1 MNLEWM
7 RNNNWLSSSNTF
19 CFRAFAFSIS
29 IYFWRFDVCFFLQ
42 KKRVQIKNTKQ
53 KLFISL
59 LLNPKSCLWPKRIIR
74 RKSED
79 RGFDPLLSQ
88 SNINGCVAQWI
99 RRQTS
104 TPFFLLARGVVVGLS
119 FAGLK
124 FILAA
129 RLWLL
134 LISFFFPSEQTFFS
148 SRFQNKFRENPS
160 SPSAVRVQWWYTIYN
175 THTHSINNTTTTT
188 TCRTTKVAVPLLMST
203 STTIYSP
210 VQTCVLF
217 NVIVSRVNSR
227 FCSCCVC

>member
-1 MNLEWM
+1 MDTA
-7 RNNNWLSSSNTF
+7 SDF
-19 CFRAFAFSIS
+19 DSI
-29 IYFWRFDVCFFLQ
+29 
-42 KKRVQIKNTKQ
+42 
-53 KLFISL
+53 
-59 LLNPKSCLWPKRIIR
+59 
-74 RKSED
+74 
-79 RGFDPLLSQ
+79 
-88 SNINGCVAQWI
+88 
-99 RRQTS
+99 
-104 TPFFLLARGVVVGLS
+104 FLLARGVVVGLS

-134 LISFFFPSEQTFFS
+134 LISFFFPSKQTSFFS

-160 SPSAVRVQWWYTIYN
+160 SPSAVRVVVDTKYN

-210 VQTCVLF
+210 AQTCVLF

-227 FCSCCVC
+227 FCSCCVCWYFSLDNNEPEHHHHHHLHH